1 MPLITSQNGSIIT
14 IFLVSIESMHILAN
28 GFASLFKIDILI
40 YQIWGYG
47 CNCMILVW
55 AKKTKSHEKL
65 RVTTKHRMITINDTD
80 ILTKVTFMDFCCR
93 VAPYEHYI

>member
-28 GFASLFKIDILI
+28 GFASLFKINILI

-47 CNCMILVW
+47 CNCMVLVW
-55 AKKTKSHEKL
+55 AKKNQKPWETQSNPKASYDNNKWYWY
-65 RVTTKHRMITINDTD
+65 IDQS
-80 ILTKVTFMDFCCR
+80 DF
-93 VAPYEHYI
+93 YGFLL